1 MKPRKKQGIP
11 EREII
16 YGMKKVGTLYPRDG
30 VPSLCRWKK
39 DGIITRIVIWQ
50 EECILYQKDTIAA
63 LATAQGEGGIAI
75 VRISGD
81 KAEYCLQQLFVPCC
95 AFESHRM
102 YYGHLVQDGQTL
114 DECMAVIMRAPRSY
128 TREDV
133 AEIHLHGGSFV
144 AGSVLRALYALGVR
158 PASAGE
164 FTKRAFL
171 NGRID
176 LSRAE
181 AVMALISAE
190 GGRAAR
196 AAVRQLSGVAAAIDY
211 PEEITFEEAAG
222 EMTEGA
228 LKLADE
234 LENACDERGARIA
247 RSGLEVVLCGCP
259 NVGKSSLLNALSRE
273 EVAIV
278 TDIPGTTRDILRSDM
293 LLSGLK
299 VRFVDTA
306 GLRQNTDTIEAI
318 GVEKAKK
325 AVASADVAVVVL
337 DASRPLQPQDEAL
350 LSDTKDMPRIIV
362 LNKWD
367 LPAVLNPVDF
377 ENAVCVSAARG
388 QGMDRLEEKIVAFGA
403 GAGESE
409 LTQERHMALARE
421 AAAALRRAAQACRD
435 GEAVDVAAVELNEA
449 LHVLGRITG
458 DQVDEKLLDDVFSR
472 FCVGK

>member
-1 MKPRKKQGIP
+1 MYR
-11 EREII
+11 
-16 YGMKKVGTLYPRDG
+16 
-30 VPSLCRWKK
+30 
-39 DGIITRIVIWQ
+39 
-50 EECILYQKDTIAA
+50 KDTIAA

-75 VRISGD
+75 VRISGE
-81 KAEYCLQQLFVPCC
+81 KAESCLKTLFQPACS
-95 AFESHRM
+95 FESHRM
-102 YYGHLVQDGQTL
+102 YYGHLVQGDDVL
-114 DECMAVIMRAPRSY
+114 DECMAVLMRAPRSY

-144 AGSVLRALYALGVR
+144 AGSVLKALYALGVR

-196 AAVRQLSGVAAAIDY
+196 AAVRQLSGGVSSFIQTAQEKLLQLLSGVAAAIDY

-228 LKLADE
+228 LALAEE

-337 DASRPLQPQDEAL
+337 DASRPLQAQDEAL
-350 LSDTKDMPRIIV
+350 LCDTEGMPRIIV

-367 LPAVLNPVDF
+367 LPAVLTPADF
-377 ENAVCVSAARG
+377 ENAVCVSAAKG
-388 QGMDRLEEKIVAFGA
+388 EGLKALEEKIVSFGV

-421 AAAALRRAAQACRD
+421 AAAALRRAAQACQD

-449 LHVLGRITG
+449 LHTLGRITG

>member
-1 MKPRKKQGIP
+1 MY
-11 EREII
+11 E
-16 YGMKKVGTLYPRDG
+16 
-30 VPSLCRWKK
+30 
-39 DGIITRIVIWQ
+39 
-50 EECILYQKDTIAA
+50 KDTIAA
-63 LATAQGEGGIAI
+63 LATAPGEGGIAI
-75 VRISGD
+75 VRISGE
-81 KAEYCLQQLFVPCC
+81 KAESCLQQLFQPAC
-95 AFESHRM
+95 AWDSHRM
-102 YYGHLVQDGQTL
+102 YYGHLMQDGQVL
-114 DECMAVIMRAPRSY
+114 DECMAVLMRAPRSY

-144 AGSVLRALYALGVR
+144 AGSVLKALYALGVR
-158 PASAGE
+158 PAAAGE
-164 FTKRAFL
+164 FTRRAFL

-190 GGRAAR
+190 GSRAAR
-196 AAVRQLSGVAAAIDY
+196 AAVRQLSGGVSSFIKGAQEKLLALLAGVAAAIDY

-228 LKLADE
+228 LSLVQE

-247 RSGLEVVLCGCP
+247 GSGLEVVLCGRP
-259 NVGKSSLLNALSRE
+259 NVGKSSLLNALSRQ

-293 LLSGLK
+293 HLSGLK

-306 GLRQNTDTIEAI
+306 GLRQNTDVIEQM
-318 GVEKAKK
+318 GVERARK
-325 AVASADVAVVVL
+325 AVAGADVAVVVL
-337 DASRPLQPQDEAL
+337 DASQPLQEQDEQL
-350 LSDTKDMPRIIV
+350 LAETKDMPRIVV
-362 LNKWD
+362 LNKGD
-367 LPAVLNPVDF
+367 LPRVLQAEDF
-377 ENAVCVSAARG
+377 ENAVVVSAAEKTG
-388 QGMDRLEEKIVAFGA
+388 LEELEKKIVAYGA

-421 AAAALRRAAQACRD
+421 AAAALRRAAAACEM